1 MVTYPISVRRDGYRS
16 SDARKRRKAADFN
29 EIASAI
35 ESHVNGLLYE
45 QQEPVCSYSYHEVAR
60 ALGYDVEIVRD
71 VGFSIDGGHNGFT
84 ACKRGMTITQALD
97 AIRPESL

>member
-1 MVTYPISVRRDGYRS
+1 MVTYPISVRRDGYRGN
-16 SDARKRRKAADFN
+16 DARKRRKAADFN

-60 ALGYDVEIVRD
+60 ALGYDVETVRD

-84 ACKRGMTITQALD
+84 AYKRGMTITQALD